1 MMCLVL
7 KLTDTQVNV
16 RAVLRARW
24 SFRNANLGP
33 KVRCF
38 GRPKVH
44 DGGELI
50 IHDRVRIVSDVAM
63 TEIGVNTGG
72 RLEIGSR
79 TFVNYG
85 ASIAAQ
91 QSVTIGANCLIGT
104 HVLIADNDFHRL
116 DPNHRNETPDS
127 APVVLADNVWIGQR
141 SMVLKGVTIGENSVV
156 AAGSVVTK
164 DVPANTIVGGVPARF
179 LRDL

>member
-1 MMCLVL
+1 MSNP
-7 KLTDTQVNV
+7 LTALNNV

-24 SFRNANLGP
+24 SFRRAQLGP
-33 KVRCF
+33 RVRCF
-38 GRPKVH
+38 GKPVLH
-44 DGGELI
+44 LHGELI
-50 IHDRVRIVSDVAM
+50 LHDRVRIISDLAT
-63 TEIGVNTGG
+63 TELGVGDDG
-72 RLEIGSR
+72 RLEIGAQ

-85 ASIAAQ
+85 SSIAAQ
-91 QSVTIGANCLIGT
+91 ESITIGANCLIGT

-116 DPNHRNETPDS
+116 EPDRRNETPDAS
-127 APVVLADNVWIGQR
+127 PVVLADNVWIGQR

-164 DVPANTIVGGVPARF
+164 DVAANTIVGGVPARF